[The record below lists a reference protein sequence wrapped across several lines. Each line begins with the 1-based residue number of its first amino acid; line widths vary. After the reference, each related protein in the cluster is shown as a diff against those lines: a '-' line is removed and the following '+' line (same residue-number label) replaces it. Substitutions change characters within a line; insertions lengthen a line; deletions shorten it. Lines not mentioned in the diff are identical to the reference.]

1 MLAYE
6 VTRQLQERGA
16 RVASI
21 VMLDAPDSTHL
32 DVFQFS
38 RRTATF
44 QAVNTALFASIAH
57 HPERLEQTLIHRDE
71 VDAALDDAALL
82 HQLMGLAQS
91 RGLSKDENQVRFMV
105 EQNARVHA
113 AYDVGR
119 FRLKPLLRP
128 EEVAVFYLRN
138 GSCSFFG
145 NLEPYLTLMPG
156 ELTFDGT
163 NYWAEWERFLPRMQ
177 ILEVA
182 SSNHLMLLAEPAVQ
196 RVIAGFCARFYGK

>member
-1 MLAYE
+1 M
-6 VTRQLQERGA
+6 
-16 RVASI
+16 
-21 VMLDAPDSTHL
+21 
-32 DVFQFS
+32 
-38 RRTATF
+38 
-44 QAVNTALFASIAH
+44 
-57 HPERLEQTLIHRDE
+57 
-71 VDAALDDAALL
+71 
-82 HQLMGLAQS
+82 
-91 RGLSKDENQVRFMV
+91 
-105 EQNARVHA
+105 
-113 AYDVGR
+113 GR

-145 NLEPYLTLMPG
+145 NLEPYLTLTPG